1 MRGAKPARRSNSAST
16 SRRAGSGA
24 RRSTGGKK
32 RSSSTPPMLR
42 RTTISRSRTNM
53 RDSSKR
59 RARPTKKPSSSSR
72 TTLRFVRTTSC
83 SRKSMTGPVPTPKGR
98 KLALAAFAAALAAI
112 AIGCGTSYY
121 EIPIETPIQP
131 KMDVSPFQRVLV
143 AGFVAG
149 GNDDVDANQE
159 TVRLLRSQLRTK
171 SQLKV
176 IDADLLPLMEVAAEN
191 GGPSEQTPA
200 SDTVVAQQPPP
211 APGVGLPRR
220 IKEEKDLEPYERLFA
235 NTAYWKRIGEEFQNP
250 LIVTGTVLFSPHT
263 RSGYVQ
269 RDQEGFDQY
278 GRRMVRPVR
287 MYMERKGFIL
297 RPKFIFIDG
306 RTGATMYSES
316 YREEILYN
324 AQQNTPA
331 LSSYFELMDRLV
343 PNFLSALSSQK
354 IKGTRVLLK

>member
-1 MRGAKPARRSNSAST
+1 MIERVPPRTSSGRPRSLSL
-16 SRRAGSGA
+16 
-24 RRSTGGKK
+24 
-32 RSSSTPPMLR
+32 M
-42 RTTISRSRTNM
+42 
-53 RDSSKR
+53 
-59 RARPTKKPSSSSR
+59 
-72 TTLRFVRTTSC
+72 
-83 SRKSMTGPVPTPKGR
+83 
-98 KLALAAFAAALAAI
+98 AAASVAGLLAMLLVA
-112 AIGCGTSYY
+112 CGTDYY

-149 GNDDVDANQE
+149 GTEDVDANQE

-176 IDADLLPLMEVAAEN
+176 IDADVLPLMEVAQDQGQPANGPSAGDGQSGEEVRPADGRPDGSKTTGN
-191 GGPSEQTPA
+191 GGNGNGNGNSNGGKAAAA
-200 SDTVVAQQPPP
+200 SGLALPQQ
-211 APGVGLPRR
+211 

-235 NTAYWKRIGEEFQNP
+235 NTAYWKRIGEEYQNP
-250 LIVTGTVLFSPHT
+250 LIVTGTVLFSPHS
-263 RSGYVQ
+263 RAGYVQ
-269 RDQEGFDQY
+269 RDQEVYDPF
-278 GRRMVRPVR
+278 GRRSVVPVR
-287 MYMERKGFIL
+287 TYMERKGFVL
-297 RPKFIFIDG
+297 RPKFVFIDG
-306 RTGATMYSES
+306 RTGATLYSES